1 MSGEARRPGLPAEPR
16 GVGRGRGRAWGG
28 EAPADRADAGR
39 KLASKFYQLS
49 SEEVGAGLGL
59 RAPSAAAPKAAAAP
73 CPGVTLSTPLPP
85 CLGRLP
91 AANWWGKGSGV
102 KVKESRSRLVHSPSH
117 TPWRHGAAGPHL
129 ILRPSEAS
137 TGLLTGCK
145 EEGKQRHRTGS
156 RRHVPRSAKG
166 RVFRDQG
173 WVCAHLTPSGHP
185 TTQPGHSG
193 VWGVCRVPTG

>member
-91 AANWWGKGSGV
+91 AANWWGRGSGV

-137 TGLLTGCK
+137 TGLLTLVVK
-145 EEGKQRHRTGS
+145 RKGS
-156 RRHVPRSAKG
+156 RGTEPAAGATSHGQQRAGS
-166 RVFRDQG
+166 
-173 WVCAHLTPSGHP
+173 SGTRAGFAP
-185 TTQPGHSG
+185 I
-193 VWGVCRVPTG
+193 